1 MLPILAG
8 SCLQLPISLVTYGA
22 KLNMMTY
29 IQRNIPMAMY
39 IGRGNQIAYG
49 LLMRASLQL
58 ISTYQPHNHSKPHS
72 LIVIIPIT

>member
-29 IQRNIPMAMY
+29 IQHNIPTAMY

-49 LLMRASLQL
+49 
-58 ISTYQPHNHSKPHS
+58 TYVNLSDLHR
-72 LIVIIPIT
+72 L